1 MTEPGGAQR
10 PVEPH
15 EPGGAEPGELPEP
28 GGTQQPVE
36 PTPEM
41 IAERAARAD
50 RATRGA
56 LAGVLGLEALVVLL
70 VPRAIRFTDT
80 GLGATRTV
88 LLLGLAVLMIA
99 AAGMVRRPRGIA
111 IGSVLQGLFILTG
124 VFLPAMFV
132 VGVIFLAI
140 WLSVLNLRHEIVG
153 TAGGLRMFVS

>member
-1 MTEPGGAQR
+1 MTEPTR
-10 PVEPH
+10 EPTR
-15 EPGGAEPGELPEP
+15 EPADVRRDEPAEVPL
-28 GGTQQPVE
+28 E

-41 IAERAARAD
+41 IAERARRAD

-56 LAGVLGLEALVVLL
+56 LAAVLGLEALVVLL

-88 LLLGLAVLMIA
+88 LLLTLAVVMVL
-99 AAGMVRRPRGIA
+99 AAGLVRRPFGIA
-111 IGSVLQGLFILTG
+111 VGSVLQGLFVLTG

-153 TAGGLRMFVS
+153 TPGGLRMFVS

>member
-1 MTEPGGAQR
+1 MTDVHGSGDDVPTG
-10 PVEPH
+10 
-15 EPGGAEPGELPEP
+15 
-28 GGTQQPVE
+28 PVE

-41 IAERAARAD
+41 IAERARRAD

-70 VPRAIRFTDT
+70 IPRAIRFTDT
-80 GLGATRTV
+80 GLGTARTV
-88 LLLGLAVLMIA
+88 LLIGLAVVMIA
-99 AAGMVRRPRGIA
+99 VAGMVRRPRGIA
-111 IGSVLQGLFILTG
+111 AGSVLQGLFVLTG

-153 TAGGLRMFVS
+153 TPGGLRMFVS